1 MERGFK
7 SVGINRSDEGRKG
20 KEGYPFSLLIIAA
33 CPHPVK
39 LEPKTKLQFDNLE
52 SLNLC
57 LQIMTGH

>member
-1 MERGFK
+1 M
-7 SVGINRSDEGRKG
+7 GINRSDEGRKG